1 MKIKEIFNILFAL
14 TTAIINIGK
23 YIKKRKN
30 AKTKKAV
37 KRAILDGDVDRVRK
51 LLFD

>member
-1 MKIKEIFNILFAL
+1 MKDIFNVLAAL

-37 KRAILDGDVDRVRK
+37 KRAILDGDSDRVRK
-51 LLFD
+51 LLLN